1 MAGPPMETLI
11 VDPIP
16 MRQTL
21 SLSTGITIFLPTT
34 SPLCGGMA
42 LRVYPEEQP
51 QLLVPNPF
59 GTGVMVAGVEGQ
71 DSLGFTLTAFDRV
84 LIRQMASF
92 RTLTPQD
99 VRERFL
105 DTAAKGFAG
114 RETQKLAR
122 IATNGRTVR
131 RAAIHRK
138 VSELLTGIHLHPGL
152 SAYLEN
158 IFFHLGFAP
167 ECIRAGRGAFALN
180 ERTPP
185 RLSIIRNALRG
196 LAPSL
201 NSLEGNALTTERV
214 IAVATEALRRI
225 EALYGAH
232 AGLLNDPARLAHFNV
247 SYEGAIREV
256 ATLDGWVRFA
266 LMLEEIPRAPCAV
279 HMLADLASLAQI
291 LSHSN
296 HASAVRSPLANV
308 SRPSLSSWPHEVDRG
323 LYIEERNERLIHMSL
338 LYDIK
343 EN

>member
-1 MAGPPMETLI
+1 METLI
-11 VDPIP
+11 VDPVP
-16 MRQTL
+16 LRQTL
-21 SLSTGITIFLPTT
+21 SLSTGITIFLPAT

-42 LRVYPEEQP
+42 LRVYPDEQP
-51 QLLVPNPF
+51 RLLVPNPF
-59 GTGVMVAGVEGQ
+59 GTGVMVAGIDGR
-71 DSLGFTLTAFDRV
+71 DILGFTLTAFDRV
-84 LIRQMASF
+84 LIRHLVSF
-92 RTLTPQD
+92 QTLTPQD

-131 RAAIHRK
+131 RAAIHRS
-138 VSELLTGIHLHPGL
+138 VSELLAGIAVHPGL

-158 IFFHLGFAP
+158 IFFHLGFSPA
-167 ECIRAGRGAFALN
+167 CIRAGKGDMALN
-180 ERTPP
+180 ERVPP
-185 RLSIIRNALRG
+185 RLAIVRNALRG
-196 LAPSL
+196 LAPCL
-201 NSLEGNALTTERV
+201 NSLEGNALVTARV
-214 IAVATEALRRI
+214 IMVATEALRRI
-225 EALYGAH
+225 EALYVAH

-247 SYEGAIREV
+247 SYEGAIREI

-266 LMLEEIPRAPCAV
+266 LLLEEIPRAPCAV

-296 HASAVRSPLANV
+296 HASAARSPLASV
-308 SRPSLSSWPHEVDRG
+308 GRPSFTSWPPEVDRA

-338 LYDIK
+338 FYDIK

>member
-279 HMLADLASLAQI
+279 HMLADLASLVQI

>member
-1 MAGPPMETLI
+1 METLI

-92 RTLTPQD
+92 RTLTPQN

-225 EALYGAH
+225 EVLYGAH

-308 SRPSLSSWPHEVDRG
+308 SRPSLSSWSHEVDRG

>member
-1 MAGPPMETLI
+1 METLI

-92 RTLTPQD
+92 RTLTPQN

-114 RETQKLAR
+114 RETQKLTR
-122 IATNGRTVR
+122 IATNGQTVR

-138 VSELLTGIHLHPGL
+138 VSELLTGIPLHPGL

-225 EALYGAH
+225 ETLYGAH